1 MADALHSSGERD
13 CVRPHDRRGV
23 PRRGPHRHVAT
34 LNYPFERGL
43 LVVGAAA
50 GQDEEAAAGQDEEAA
65 A

>member
-1 MADALHSSGERD
+1 
-13 CVRPHDRRGV
+13 
-23 PRRGPHRHVAT
+23 